1 MRLFIGIELPESIT
15 TRLELMSGGIPGA
28 RWEAGEKLH
37 VTLRFLGDVDHGL
50 ARQLE
55 AALETI
61 DFPPFELALRG
72 VGVFPPRGS
81 PRILWAG
88 LEDRAVVTQL
98 HAAIEKVLGPLGFE
112 PEHRKFHPHV
122 TLARLKR
129 PPERR
134 VAEFVAQHALLST
147 EPFEVDHFTLY
158 SSVLNPR
165 GSKYRVEARFELQG
179 TA

>member
-1 MRLFIGIELPESIT
+1 MRLFIGIELPEPVT
-15 TRLELMSGGIPGA
+15 ARLELMGGGIPGA
-28 RWEAGEKLH
+28 RWESGEKLH
-37 VTLRFLGDVDHGL
+37 LTLRFLGEVDHGL

-55 AALETI
+55 HALEQV
-61 DFPPFELALRG
+61 DFPPFSLALRG
-72 VGVFPPRGS
+72 VGVFPPRGT
-81 PRILWAG
+81 PRVLWAG
-88 LEDRAVVTQL
+88 VDDSSLVTEL

-129 PPERR
+129 PVVRR

-147 EPFEVDHFTLY
+147 EPFEVGHFTLY

-179 TA
+179 RA